1 MKPENN
7 GRVRARGQGRLMP
20 AAWLGAAATTGRAP
34 VRLLCFAHAGGGAAF
49 FHAWRQALLP
59 DIDVC
64 PVILPGREARLR
76 ERPHTRTTDL
86 VPALV
91 AALEPF
97 LDRPYALFGHSM
109 GAMLAYE
116 TARALDADPLRPSLR
131 PPLCLIAS
139 GRRAPQLP
147 ARRQPLHALPEPE
160 FLNAVTQLGG
170 MPEEVLVQPDVFRL
184 FLPALRADFELNE
197 TYEHTPGAPLRFPV
211 SALVGDTDPEVDVEE
226 MAAWRHTTSG
236 AFTLR
241 VFRGGHFY
249 HRGRPAEVLAAI
261 RSDVIKAAAAIGA
274 SAQS

>member
-1 MKPENN
+1 VKPGGDQSPDRRS
-7 GRVRARGQGRLMP
+7 GRAAAMP
-20 AAWLGAAATTGRAP
+20 PAWLGAAATTGRAP
-34 VRLLCFAHAGGGAAF
+34 LRLLCFAHAGGGAAF
-49 FHAWRQALLP
+49 FHGWRQALLP

-86 VPALV
+86 VPILT

-116 TARALDADPLRPSLR
+116 TARVLDSGPLR

-147 ARRQPLHALPEPE
+147 ARRAPLYALPEPA
-160 FLNAVTQLGG
+160 FLHAVTQLGG
-170 MPEEVLVQPDVFRL
+170 MPEEVLDQPDVFRL

-197 TYEHTPGAPLRFPV
+197 TYEHTPGPPLRCPV
-211 SALVGDTDPEVDVEE
+211 SALVGDTDPEVGVEE
-226 MAAWRHTTSG
+226 MAAWRPTTSG

-261 RSDVIKAAAAIGA
+261 RSDVTRAAAAAGA